1 MLKDMHDSG
10 AVSRPQTLFNGDE
23 NDEANS
29 HYIVVELKD
38 EDLKAPTEADLS
50 IFAPVESSEC
60 EGDEDEL
67 SDSSGVSTW
76 RRTNTRERDNWE
88 NVAHPEGQMSSGS
101 FKGHS
106 KPRQNFLDG
115 KRPKRNPECSAA
127 DRGMNEALPSKEHP
141 CYQPPQ
147 LSDSAT
153 APVEMLG
160 PHTSISPIAA
170 MEPPVFPNTPV
181 QSKSVVGENQHNI
194 LLEVL
199 NYCKFLHAAVERL
212 EQKIDRQMSY
222 EQRCQRSSARFNSGP
237 KRQSKV
243 PTEGEQF
250 SCALAQ
256 RLGPPIQRN
265 PQWIPPWKRSTV
277 QQGPSRADLQVN
289 NSNLQ
294 SARPSGGGRGK
305 GRGKGRGRRGRSNG
319 SKRQSQTP
327 DPAEQTSELLR
338 GGMFTAEADDP
349 QPSKV
354 MKKTSQLFKDS
365 ERKQKRRKGL
375 EGDGDHSESE
385 IFRKV
390 VTLETDVDKKVMIGS
405 SMRKVWIP
413 LSVYKEAFKESEPQR
428 ALVPVLHSLF
438 SNSTLSCS
446 AVTGNPDKGIKQ
458 LDPNKIEALR
468 EFLAEMYPQYDVS
481 LRGVTWAMCVGVIN
495 NVTKDLRKKR

>member
-1 MLKDMHDSG
+1 MHDSD
-10 AVSRPQTLFNGDE
+10 AVSRPQTLFNGDDG
-23 NDEANS
+23 DEANS

-60 EGDEDEL
+60 EEDEDEL
-67 SDSSGVSTW
+67 SDSSCVSTW

-88 NVAHPEGQMSSGS
+88 DVAPPERQLSSGS
-101 FKGHS
+101 FKGHR

-115 KRPKRNPECSAA
+115 KTPKRNPECSAA
-127 DRGMNEALPSKEHP
+127 DRGMNEALPAEEHP
-141 CYQPPQ
+141 CYQPPPH
-147 LSDSAT
+147 SDSAT
-153 APVEMLG
+153 APVEMSG
-160 PHTSISPIAA
+160 QHTSISPLAA

-181 QSKSVVGENQHNI
+181 QSKSVVGEDQHNI

-222 EQRCQRSSARFNSGP
+222 E
-237 KRQSKV
+237 RQSKV
-243 PTEGEQF
+243 PAEGEHL
-250 SCALAQ
+250 SWSLAE
-256 RLGPPIQRN
+256 RLGPPVQRN
-265 PQWIPPWKRSTV
+265 PQWIPPWKRSAI

-289 NSNLQ
+289 NSNQ

-305 GRGKGRGRRGRSNG
+305 GRGKGRGRQGRNNG

-327 DPAEQTSELLR
+327 DPALQTSGLLR
-338 GGMFTAEADDP
+338 DGMFTAEMDDP

-354 MKKTSQLFKDS
+354 MKKSSQLFKDS

-385 IFRKV
+385 MFRKV
-390 VTLETDVDKKVMIGS
+390 VTLEADVDKKVMIGS
-405 SMRKVWIP
+405 SLRKVWIP
-413 LSVYKEAFKESEPQR
+413 LSVYKEAFKETEPQK

-495 NVTKDLRKKR
+495 NITKDLRKKS